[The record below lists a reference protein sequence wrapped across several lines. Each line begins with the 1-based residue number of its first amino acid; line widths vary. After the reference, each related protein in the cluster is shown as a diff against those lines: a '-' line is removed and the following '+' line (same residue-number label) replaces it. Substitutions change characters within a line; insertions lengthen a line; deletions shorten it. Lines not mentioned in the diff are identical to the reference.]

1 VQIIGKIE
9 AFYQGKPLVE
19 VETIGT
25 QTTQNLEQNP
35 VPNTTVTSKGLYIAK
50 AGLYF

>member
-1 VQIIGKIE
+1 MQIIGKIE

-35 VPNTTVTSKGLYIAK
+35 VPNTTVTSKGLYISK

>member
-1 VQIIGKIE
+1 MQIIGKIE

-19 VETIGT
+19 VETLGT
-25 QTTQNLEQNP
+25 HTTQDLEKNP
-35 VPNTTVTSKGLYIAK
+35 LPNTTVTSKGLYIAK